1 MKKILLFTLLL
12 ATTSAIAKDIKTA
25 VLTLQPQMHC
35 AGCENK
41 VKNNLRFVKGI
52 KTIEASAAKQCVVVT
67 YDAEKTSV
75 QKLIQSLKKDGY
87 TAKEVK
93 ADKK

>member
-12 ATTSAIAKDIKTA
+12 AATSAIAKDIKTA

-67 YDAEKTSV
+67 YDAEKSDDLATDCYLLWSNNANYCFIRLPV
-75 QKLIQSLKKDGY
+75 
-87 TAKEVK
+87 
-93 ADKK
+93 